1 MLSLTSSRPLQ
12 LLRVGIALAVVISAL
27 TLGAGGALA
36 QSQSG
41 EVIGQPEISFGTST
55 GEVSAGTATDITVTV
70 TNRGRIAKGG
80 ASQYEDRVTTARAMT
95 VEFDDDGIPVDVDA
109 GQISVGNVPTGAVQ
123 TTVPV
128 TVSESVEPGTYELPI
143 EYEYQ
148 YTAIADYD
156 QFGVD
161 YSDRTRTRE
170 DSITVEVTEDARFEV
185 IERDATAQIGDR
197 SDVSL
202 TLRNTGTEPAR
213 DASVSAES
221 RSEALTFDSGGD
233 SSTAFVGAWP
243 AGETRTINYSV
254 ALADDATL
262 RGYTLDLE
270 VDYEDTDGISQ
281 TSEPITTGVRT
292 IEAQSFAIDDIGSS
306 LRVGEDGD
314 VTGTVTNTGP
324 QPADSVVVRY
334 ADDSTTVTPREDS
347 VAVGTLQPGESADF
361 RLPLDVS
368 TDAESGAK
376 SFDFAVQYRN
386 QDDDQRT
393 YTKLDVLAEVAPQ
406 RDQFDVAL
414 EERTIEPGGSRTLSV
429 TVTNNLDETATDV
442 EGRLFADD
450 PLDTGSADTGYAESI
465 EPGETVTMT
474 FELTAAG
481 SATPQKTYPI
491 SFDFRYDD
499 ADGNSQLS
507 DTVRVPIETT
517 EPADGGL
524 PVVPIIAVL
533 VIVAL
538 GVGLW
543 YRRQ

>member
-1 MLSLTSSRPLQ
+1 MLSPPASRPLR
-12 LLRVGIALAVVISAL
+12 LLRVGIALTVVISAL
-27 TLGAGGALA
+27 TAGIGGALA

-41 EVIGQPEISFGTST
+41 EVIGQPEISFGTAT
-55 GEVSAGTATDITVTV
+55 GEVSTGTATEITVTV
-70 TNRGRIAKGG
+70 TNRGRITKGG

-95 VEFDDDGIPVDVDA
+95 VGFDDDGIPVDVDA

-123 TTVPV
+123 QDISITIA
-128 TVSESVEPGTYELPI
+128 EDVEPGTYELPI

-148 YTAIADYD
+148 STRIADYD

-185 IERDATAQIGDR
+185 ADIDASIQIGDQ

-213 DASVSAES
+213 DASVATES

-233 SSTAFVGAWP
+233 SSTAFVGNWP

-270 VDYEDTDGISQ
+270 VDYQDIDGIAQ
-281 TSEPITTGVRT
+281 TSEPMTTGVRT
-292 IEAQSFAIDDIGSS
+292 IEAQSFAIGDVGSS

-334 ADDSTTVTPREDS
+334 ADDSATVTPREES
-347 VAVGTLQPGESADF
+347 VAVGTLESGESADF
-361 RLPLDVS
+361 QLPLDVS
-368 TDAESGAK
+368 TDAEAGAK

-386 QDDDQRT
+386 QDDDQRN

-406 RDQFDVAL
+406 RDQFDVEL
-414 EERTIEPGGSRTLSV
+414 EDRTIEPGGSRTISV

-450 PLDTGSADTGYAESI
+450 PLDTGSTDTGYVESI
-465 EPGETVTMT
+465 DPGETATMSL
-474 FELTAAG
+474 ELTAAG
-481 SATPQKTYPI
+481 SATPQKAYPI

-507 DTVRVPIETT
+507 DTVRIPIETT
-517 EPADGGL
+517 EAAEGGP
-524 PVVPIIAVL
+524 PVVPIVVVV
-533 VIVAL
+533 VIVAV
-538 GVGLW
+538 GVSLW
-543 YRRQ
+543 YRGQ